1 MIRLTKE
8 ADYGI
13 MLLAQMA
20 ERPLGRIHTARQ
32 AAEWSGLPLPMVSKI
47 LRTLARGDL
56 LASHRG
62 VTGGYSLHRAIAEI
76 SVADVVRAMEGPISM
91 VQCGSTP
98 GVCDHEAVCPT
109 RLNWARINEVVENAL
124 ARVTL
129 AEMTGSPR
137 AVTVEVEER

>member
-13 MLLAQMA
+13 MLLARMA
-20 ERPLGRIHTARQ
+20 ERPLGQIHTARQ
-32 AAEWSGLPLPMVSKI
+32 AAAWSGLPLPMVSKI

-62 VTGGYSLHRAIAEI
+62 VTGGYSLHRPVAEI

-98 GVCDHEAVCPT
+98 GVCEHESVCPT

-124 ARVTL
+124 ARVTI
-129 AEMTGSPR
+129 AEMAGNVP
-137 AVTVEVEER
+137 AVAVQAEES